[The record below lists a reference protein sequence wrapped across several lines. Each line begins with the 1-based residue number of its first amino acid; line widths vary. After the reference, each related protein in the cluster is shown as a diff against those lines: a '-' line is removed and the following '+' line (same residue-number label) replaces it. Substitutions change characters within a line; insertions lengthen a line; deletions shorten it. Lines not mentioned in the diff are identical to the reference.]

1 MITAGML
8 LTAVLAVPPDEA
20 YSVDHTQP
28 GHYGSPVI
36 RRFERRD
43 EDESRELAW
52 EAYVRELEFL
62 WGEYRRKGSTS
73 RAWRDYK
80 RAVGQAKRRYIFQD
94 PYYVPVI
101 E

>member
-8 LTAVLAVPPDEA
+8 VAAALAVPPNEMA
-20 YSVDHTQP
+20 VEHTQP
-28 GHYGSPVI
+28 SHSGQPVV

-43 EDESRELAW
+43 EDEGRRLAW
-52 EAYVRELEFL
+52 EGYVRELDFL
-62 WGEYRRKGSTS
+62 WSEYRRKGSSS

-94 PYYVPVI
+94 PYYVPVL